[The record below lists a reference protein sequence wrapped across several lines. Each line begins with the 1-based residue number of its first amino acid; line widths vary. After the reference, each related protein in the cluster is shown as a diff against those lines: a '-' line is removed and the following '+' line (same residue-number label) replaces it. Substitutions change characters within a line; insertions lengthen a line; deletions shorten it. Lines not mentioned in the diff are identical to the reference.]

1 MTTTTL
7 SDQVTIRK
15 VRPRS
20 RPFESYAWL
29 FMRLS
34 GVSLIL
40 LAVGHMVM
48 QHITHDVHEV
58 TVGWVLG
65 LRWGLAWIRVW
76 DLALLSLAFVHG
88 LNGFRAVVQDYIHNA
103 TALKLVK
110 LLIIAAGLI
119 VLLMGAV
126 AIVFVP
132 APGR

>member
-58 TVGWVLG
+58 TVGWILG
-65 LRWGLAWIRVW
+65 QRWGLTWIRVW

-88 LNGFRAVVQDYIHNA
+88 LNGFRAVIQDYIHNT
-103 TALKLVK
+103 TALKLVR

-126 AIVFVP
+126 AIIFVP

>member
-58 TVGWVLG
+58 TVGWILG
-65 LRWGLAWIRVW
+65 QRWGLTWIRVW

>member
-7 SDQVTIRK
+7 TDQVTIRK
-15 VRPRS
+15 VKPRS
-20 RPFESYAWL
+20 RPFESYAWF

-34 GVSLIL
+34 GISLIL

-48 QHITHDVHEV
+48 QHITHDVHDL
-58 TVGWVLG
+58 TLDWILG
-65 LRWGLAWIRVW
+65 SRWGFTWIRVW
-76 DLALLSLAFVHG
+76 DLALLSLAFIHG
-88 LNGFRAVVQDYIHNA
+88 LNGLRAVVQDYIHNA

-110 LLIIAAGLI
+110 LLIIAVGLI

-126 AIVFVP
+126 AIIFVP

>member
-48 QHITHDVHEV
+48 QHITHDVHQV
-58 TVGWVLG
+58 TVGWILG
-65 LRWGLAWIRVW
+65 QRW
-76 DLALLSLAFVHG
+76 ALLAPHVSMVQAQVLVVPG
-88 LNGFRAVVQDYIHNA
+88 LYG
-103 TALKLVK
+103 
-110 LLIIAAGLI
+110 
-119 VLLMGAV
+119 
-126 AIVFVP
+126 VP
-132 APGR
+132 